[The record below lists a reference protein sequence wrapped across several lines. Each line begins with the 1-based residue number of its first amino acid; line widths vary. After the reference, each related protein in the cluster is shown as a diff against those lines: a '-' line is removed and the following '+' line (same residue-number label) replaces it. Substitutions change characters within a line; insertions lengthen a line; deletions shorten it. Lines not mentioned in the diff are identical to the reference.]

1 MGWSFCLVGIDVV
14 GMTSRRTADAKSEV
28 IVKSEEVMLW
38 ASFAVF
44 ADCADS
50 AKPSAYRASDRLIQ
64 SNQLH
69 IYTNKTE

>member
-38 ASFAVF
+38 AGFAVF
-44 ADCADS
+44 AG
-50 AKPSAYRASDRLIQ
+50 
-64 SNQLH
+64 
-69 IYTNKTE
+69 